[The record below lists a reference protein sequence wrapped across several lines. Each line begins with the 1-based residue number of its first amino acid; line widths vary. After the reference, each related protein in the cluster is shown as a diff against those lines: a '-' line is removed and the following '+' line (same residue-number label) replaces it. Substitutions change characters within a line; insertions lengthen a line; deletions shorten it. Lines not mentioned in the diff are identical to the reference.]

1 MYDKSIQMWLLS
13 DVFFYLD
20 YSPLRALTPDLSG
33 GSGEGEDPA
42 GVQCL
47 EPSAGQLQ
55 PACPGPERGECPAT
69 HHQRRAPGSDCE
81 DFAFYSLARL
91 EEENKRREEERAGLK
106 RNNPLS
112 AFCYSDL
119 TPWSSPSL
127 CKK

>member
-1 MYDKSIQMWLLS
+1 MAINDDRLQ
-13 DVFFYLD
+13 V
-20 YSPLRALTPDLSG
+20 RHAVAG
-33 GSGEGEDPA
+33 GCSTDP
-42 GVQCL
+42 GVL
-47 EPSAGQLQ
+47 EPPAGQLQ

-119 TPWSSPSL
+119 TP
-127 CKK
+127 